1 MEVCLPSTKLADY
14 TMHNRNVLL
23 LDVVDYHL
31 ADLCFLEEVAVPE
44 EEKVASLEG
53 GLHGA
58 G

>member
-1 MEVCLPSTKLADY
+1 
-14 TMHNRNVLL
+14 MHNRNVLL